1 MNTIASS
8 EGSLYELVSRG
19 NKDEYFMKDLPNSKF
34 IFDNSYEFQAPSTTE
49 LRSIPTRTASEFGR
63 SVDFD
68 LDLVGDIMTNPV
80 IRITLPTW
88 LPSQIAAN
96 SQKSVITDTAGVSY
110 GYTRG
115 ISYFLFEQI
124 QFYQDT
130 ILLQEFSGDALWA
143 LASIQGTYAHGFVTD
158 ILTGNHDGSAL
169 SIGRNAAPPT
179 LRLELPLI
187 GCERGGNGFPQRAV
201 TSHTFRIR
209 CKLRKLEDLVE
220 ASDGRSKP
228 TPWEQ
233 SFQMTTSQ
241 GGSPTFFTTLA
252 RSAIA
257 PLKLELETRQVYTT
271 REIQDDLC
279 AKPIR
284 IPYRRIYE
292 NVFTQSA
299 KEYINV
305 VSGGV
310 GASSVVNRRLVG
322 CHPTGRLI
330 WFFRGS
336 TDILANRLWKINTN
350 AGPYYKSV
358 SFLIGGQTRET
369 GRDSVVW
376 RDITNFAKEDLDSGT
391 DINTMNWGLGSIAPL
406 RFEEAHTQATGA
418 VNFTTADKPTFYIDL
433 ALPDGVPSTELRV
446 FVEGWTL
453 YQIEGG
459 RGEPFSMN

>member
-19 NKDEYFMKDLPNSKF
+19 NKDEYFMKDLPTSKF

-88 LPSQIAAN
+88 LPRQIAAQSQN
-96 SQKSVITDTAGVSY
+96 SLITDVSGVSY
-110 GYTRG
+110 GYTSG
-115 ISYFLFEQI
+115 IAYFLFEQI

-143 LASIQGTYAHGFVTD
+143 NASIQGTYGHGFVTD
-158 ILTGNHDGSAL
+158 ILTGTHDGSPL
-169 SIGRNAAPPT
+169 SIARNGAPHT

-187 GCERGGNGFPQRAV
+187 GCQKGRGFPQRAV

-209 CKLRKLEDLVE
+209 CKLRKLEDLIE
-220 ASDGRSKP
+220 ASDGREKP
-228 TPWEQ
+228 TPWGQ
-233 SFQMTTSQ
+233 TFKIVTSQ

-252 RSAIA
+252 RSAID
-257 PLKLELETRQVYTT
+257 PLKLELESRQVYTT

-279 AKPIR
+279 AKR
-284 IPYRRIYE
+284 LQIPYKRIYE
-292 NVFTQSA
+292 NIFTQGS
-299 KEYINV
+299 KDYINV
-305 VSGGV
+305 VAG
-310 GASSVVNRRLVG
+310 GASFVNRRLDG

-330 WFFRGS
+330 WFFRGAS
-336 TDILANRLWKINTN
+336 DILANRLWKVNTN
-350 AGPYYKSV
+350 AGPYYNSV
-358 SFLIGGQTRET
+358 SLLIAGQTRET
-369 GRDSVVW
+369 ARDSLVW

-391 DINTMNWGLGSIAPL
+391 EINTMNWGLGSIAPL
-406 RFEEAHTQATGA
+406 RFESQITGA

-433 ALPDGVPSTELRV
+433 AVPDGTSSELRV
-446 FVEGWTL
+446 FVEGYTL
-453 YQIEGG
+453 YQIEKG
-459 RGEPFSMN
+459 RGEPFSLN